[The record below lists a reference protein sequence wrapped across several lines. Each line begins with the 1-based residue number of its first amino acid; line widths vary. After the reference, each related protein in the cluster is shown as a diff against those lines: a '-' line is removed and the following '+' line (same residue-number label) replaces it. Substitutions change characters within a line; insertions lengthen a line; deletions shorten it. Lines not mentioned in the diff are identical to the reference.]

1 MQNSDPPL
9 TPNWADFID
18 SLHVFNPPTLGHRR
32 WRDERVPAREA
43 LDPPPVPAAAEHRA
57 GGEP

>member
-18 SLHVFNPPTLGHRR
+18 SLHVFNPPALGRR
-32 WRDERVPAREA
+32 QRRDGSLPAGET
-43 LDPPPVPAAAEHRA
+43 LDPPPVPVAAEHRA
-57 GGEP
+57 GREG

>member
-1 MQNSDPPL
+1 MQNSDPPR

-18 SLHVFNPPTLGHRR
+18 SLHVFNPPVRGRR
-32 WRDERVPAREA
+32 WKAEERVPVGQA
-43 LDPPPVPAAAEHRA
+43 LEPPPTAVAAEHRA